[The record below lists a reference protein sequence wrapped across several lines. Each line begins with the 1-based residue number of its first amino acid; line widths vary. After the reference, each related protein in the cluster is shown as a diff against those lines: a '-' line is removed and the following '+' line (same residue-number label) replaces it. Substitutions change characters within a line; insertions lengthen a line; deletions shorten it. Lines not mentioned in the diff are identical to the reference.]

1 MIKNILFYKKC
12 FLLITLAIIFIGSN
26 VLAISNPGHSADE
39 ILITINN
46 IPMTLQE
53 AIDNEFL
60 KDWATQ
66 PTQDIYTK
74 TILKWHDANKIT
86 ISIDGEKSLQET
98 IDDTQIS
105 FCQDVNPWDLVRK
118 LISNLGHFSDKI
130 DVQFEGQPTTLQAM
144 IDNSE
149 FCSYS
154 WKELGDWSDCSAN
167 PYWGSCSVSC
177 GPGTKSCQS
186 TSGTE
191 TQTVYCERSDTK
203 NMGSNSNFCT
213 ESKPDLNQPCTE
225 SCSGSN
231 TCNLGSCSPPT
242 TSSNG
247 KAKCSSWTHVSGT
260 KWRCNTPKV
269 SALYRWSGSTYSDHF
284 VSSTSLSSRNC
295 GSGEGVFKICSK
307 KYSAWRANEYPWCK
321 EYGAIAETR
330 CPTRYYIQGVESVA
344 RLYEKALYQYAPCK
358 NKWCGE
364 YGGDICASIT
374 CKF

>member
-1 MIKNILFYKKC
+1 MVIKNILYKKS
-12 FLLITLAIIFIGSN
+12 FLLITLAIIFTGSN
-26 VLAISNPGHSADE
+26 ILAISNPGHSADE
-39 ILITINN
+39 ILITINR
-46 IPMTLQE
+46 ISMSLQE

-60 KDWATQ
+60 KDNIAP
-66 PTQDIYTK
+66 PTQDNDYTK
-74 TILKWHDANKIT
+74 TMLKGHDANKIT

-118 LISNLGHFSDKI
+118 LISNIGHFSDKI

-191 TQTVYCERSDTK
+191 TRTIYCERSDGKTD
-203 NMGSNSNFCT
+203 GITDIQCT
-213 ESKPDLNQPCTE
+213 NDGQGPKPDASQSCIKSCT
-225 SCSGSN
+225 GSN
-231 TCNLGSCSPPT
+231 TCNLGSCSPPLK
-242 TSSNG
+242 SSNNI
-247 KAKCSSWTHVSGT
+247 AKCSSWTHVSGT
-260 KWRCNTPKV
+260 KWRCNSPQIYKTR
-269 SALYRWSGSTYSDHF
+269 LYYKSGGKPYFKNWDGAGAVWAKINGGTHSDDTKGQNRFCVEFSGTRSSWCSYSNAGAGTVTSSYDLRSNFFACSNNQWCNIKTSGSA
-284 VSSTSLSSRNC
+284 
-295 GSGEGVFKICSK
+295 K
-307 KYSAWRANEYPWCK
+307 
-321 EYGAIAETR
+321 
-330 CPTRYYIQGVESVA
+330 
-344 RLYEKALYQYAPCK
+344 PC
-358 NKWCGE
+358 N
-364 YGGDICASIT
+364 SIV